1 MSDTKT
7 EKPAPKRATKKTG
20 DKPKPT
26 AAPKAKAAA
35 PAAGGLEISRILK
48 VMKPLMQGDDVQALQ
63 RALIEKNYH
72 CGVSG
77 ANGIY
82 GKDTAYAVRCF
93 QAASRLVVDG
103 KTGKFTVAALGGTW
117 KE

>member
-1 MSDTKT
+1 MSETKT
-7 EKPAPKRATKKTG
+7 EKPATKRQAKKTG
-20 DKPKPT
+20 EKPKP
-26 AAPKAKAAA
+26 AGAKAKAAA
-35 PAAGGLEISRILK
+35 PAAGGLEISRVLK
-48 VMKPLMQGDDVQALQ
+48 VTKPLMQGDDVQALQ

-93 QAASRLVVDG
+93 QAASRLIVDG
-103 KTGKFTVAALGGTW
+103 KAGKFTVAALGGTW